1 MRLSSAALPLRAL
14 PLRALRRPLVA
25 LLGGSLALT
34 GLGLGLAP
42 SATAAAP
49 AGLPTIN
56 DGAVLTFA
64 QMGTQIVVGGTFTTL
79 TLPGGTVVTQPRL
92 FAYDLATGTFNAG
105 FRPVVNGEVDALV
118 GSPDGSGVFVGGAF
132 TMVNGTTGQRLV
144 RVKADGSRDTAFDG
158 TSDNRVQ
165 ALSLLGSRLFVGGQ
179 FAKIRGK
186 VRTGLAEVSA
196 VTGKPTDAFNLAL
209 TGVAGTGGFTGVH
222 ALKVSPDGTKLLV
235 AHTSM
240 QLAGQERYGIA
251 IVDIS
256 GPTATVD
263 PWYTTLWKDNL
274 VNSGGA
280 VRVTDAAWGPSGTW
294 FVTSNTG
301 GDRVPTNDSVQ
312 RFDLSG
318 PSPVSPTWVTRQF
331 DSSYSIDVDPNGTV
345 YVGGHFRYTEAQ
357 GSTDPYPGDPAVN
370 YGWGPAGGARVL
382 GTQVV
387 YRQQIDALDPTTG
400 KALNWWSSADGQHG
414 VTALKVVGSKLLI
427 GHDGMHVDGDS
438 TGRHGMANLYGA
450 PYDTSRGHS
459 AITAPP
465 VGANL
470 EVGSVPILGTATA
483 PNGVKKVQVEIKRVS
498 DGTWQHTDGT
508 FGSFYAFAATV
519 NSPGATTTTWS
530 LPATLANFGDYMLY
544 VKTFDVAGA
553 DETVKQQVPV
563 FMNDSTD
570 SPPALSWTY
579 PLSGQQDFTG
589 NTVTVTGTATDPDG
603 VAAVALSF
611 RNVTFAGFVTADG
624 SLGDFTSY
632 AAVLANPGAVT
643 TTWSYTI
650 ALPNGDYNAMAVPAD
665 TKGAADPRGVSRSF
679 TMAPTNA
686 PPTATISS
694 PTTGTTAPASF
705 TVTGTA
711 SDNTGV
717 SRVLV
722 RVADKRFGRGPQI
735 AGTFGPASWRPAT
748 LTAPGSASTS
758 WSIDVAGLPYGTYVI
773 QAYAEDSAGVIT
785 PNAARPSVTSFVWPA
800 GATAEPATTLTTS
813 PDIRWPAL
821 AVSVA
826 GSASYAPGVASV
838 QLVVQ
843 NTVLGW
849 YLQPDGSTGLQPAY
863 LPASMASPGAASS
876 GWTATVN
883 VPVSGA
889 YQVDAIAV
897 GTDGNVDSTASGSQ
911 TTYRVYPGDADPTIE
926 LNSPVDGAIVTGTG
940 NKILAAGRAFDDVGV
955 RTVQLYVTNLAGTSG
970 IKSDGTVGKPAWVTV
985 FITNP
990 GGTFTNWNYTTVAL
1004 PSGTWKVSARA
1015 IDSVGKVQLTWPT
1028 STITLA
1034 P

>member
-1 MRLSSAALPLRAL
+1 MRLTLAAVLPR
-14 PLRALRRPLVA
+14 PFRRPVVA

-42 SATAAAP
+42 AASAAAP

-64 QMGTQIVVGGTFTTL
+64 QMGSQIVVGGTFTTL
-79 TLPGGTVVTQPRL
+79 TLPGGAVVSQPRL
-92 FAYDLATGTFNAG
+92 FAYDLATGTFNTA

-165 ALSLLGSRLFVGGQ
+165 ALSLLGTRLFVGGQ
-179 FAKIRGK
+179 FTKIRGK
-186 VRTGLAEVSA
+186 ARTGLAEVSA
-196 VTGKPTDAFNLAL
+196 VTGKPTDTFNLAL
-209 TGVAGTGGFTGVH
+209 TGTAGTGGFTGVH
-222 ALKVSPDGTKLLV
+222 SLKVSPDGSKLLV
-235 AHTSM
+235 AHTSI

-251 IVDIS
+251 IIDIN
-256 GPTATVD
+256 GPSATVD

-280 VRVTDAAWGPSGTW
+280 VRVTDAAWGPTGTW

-301 GDRVPTNDSVQ
+301 GDHVPTNDSVQ
-312 RFDLSG
+312 RFDVTG
-318 PSPVSPTWVTRQF
+318 PGPVDPTWVTRQF
-331 DSSYSIDVDPNGTV
+331 DSSYAIDVDPNGTV
-345 YVGGHFRYTEAQ
+345 YVGGHFRYTEAP
-357 GSTDPYPGDPAVN
+357 GSVDPYPGDPAVN

-387 YRQQIDALDPTTG
+387 YRQQIGALDPVTG
-400 KALNWWSSADGQHG
+400 KAVNWWSSADGQHG

-427 GHDGMHVDGDS
+427 GHDGLHVDGQS
-438 TGRHGMANLYGA
+438 TGRHGMANLFGA
-450 PYDTSRGHS
+450 PYDTTKGHS
-459 AITAPP
+459 VITSPP

-470 EVGSVPILGTATA
+470 EVGPVPISGTATA
-483 PNGVKKVQVEIKRVS
+483 PGGVKKIQVEIKRVN
-498 DGTWQHTDGT
+498 DGTWQHPDGT
-508 FGSFYAFAATV
+508 FGAFYAFTATLA
-519 NSPGATTTTWS
+519 SPGAVSTGWT
-530 LPATLANFGDYMLY
+530 LDATLANFGDYMLY
-544 VKTFDVAGA
+544 VKTFDQGGA
-553 DETVKQQVPV
+553 DEPVKAQVPI

-570 SPPALSWTY
+570 SPPTLAWTT
-579 PLSGQQDFTG
+579 PLSGEQDFTS

-611 RNVTFAGFVTADG
+611 RNVTLAGFVTPDG
-624 SLGDFTSY
+624 SIGDFNSY
-632 AAVLANPGAVT
+632 PAVLASPGAVT
-643 TTWSYTI
+643 TAWSYTI
-650 ALPNGDYNAMAVPAD
+650 TLPNGEYNAMAVPAD
-665 TKGAADPRGVSRSF
+665 TKGAADPRGVSRGF
-679 TMAPTNA
+679 TMTPSNPA
-686 PPTATISS
+686 PTATISS
-694 PTTGTTAPASF
+694 PTTGTTAPTGF
-705 TVTGTA
+705 TISGTA
-711 SDNTGV
+711 TDDTSV

-748 LTAPGSASTS
+748 LTSPGAASTG
-758 WSIDVAGLPYGTYVI
+758 WTIDVSGLPYGTYVI
-773 QAYAEDSAGVIT
+773 QAYAEDSSGVIT
-785 PNAARPSVTSFVWPA
+785 PNASRPSVTSFVWPA
-800 GATAEPATTLTTS
+800 GATAEPATTLTTAA
-813 PDIRWPAL
+813 DTRWPSL
-821 AVSVA
+821 AVSV
-826 GSASYAPGVASV
+826 GGNASYAPGVTGV

-849 YLQPDGSTGLQPAY
+849 YLQADGSTGLQPAF
-863 LPASMASPGAASS
+863 LPATLANPGAASS

-883 VPVSGA
+883 VPANGA
-889 YQVDAIAV
+889 YQIDAIAV

-911 TTYRVYPGDADPTIE
+911 TTFRVYPGDADPTIE
-926 LNSPVDGAIVTGTG
+926 LNSPADGAAISGTG
-940 NKILAAGRAFDDVGV
+940 NKIIAAGRAFDDVGV
-955 RTVQLYVTNLAGTSG
+955 KTVQLFVTNLAGTSG
-970 IKSDGTVGKPAWVTV
+970 IKADGTVGKPAWVTA